1 MRLIAFT
8 LAIGGACMS
17 GFATAATLH
26 VANNGLETAACGA
39 QDPCRT
45 ISRAINLAMPGD
57 TILVR
62 PGRYGDVNRNGAYD
76 GLNEETGGLTSAN
89 SAGVLVN
96 KPLTIL
102 STQGADATIIDMGG
116 ITESAV
122 RISADNVRFGDRN
135 KGFTLTGGQNFGL
148 AAQGTNV
155 FVTGNTATGQTF
167 AGFYLVSAGIMEA
180 RANTALDNP
189 GTGFLA
195 VSYNRGDPVI
205 VAGNTARANQV
216 GISTGSISAHRI
228 TGNKVINNEFAMAI
242 NYGDSRIVNNYVSG
256 NRYGISVN
264 GYSVEP
270 QNRAPQIVRNNFSGN
285 LANSVAIYPGPEGV
299 AVTIREN
306 NFLGTDGFGVA
317 NLTQGTVNARHNFW
331 GASTGPGYLDPADE
345 AGANV
350 LTTPFATSEFPIP

>member
-1 MRLIAFT
+1 MRHIALT
-8 LAIGGACMS
+8 LALGGVFIN
-17 GFATAATLH
+17 GFASAATLH

-39 QDPCRT
+39 LDPCRT

-76 GLNEETGGLTSAN
+76 GLNEETGGLGSAN
-89 SAGVLVN
+89 SAGVLID

-155 FVTGNTATGQTF
+155 FVIGNTATGQTF
-167 AGFYLVSAGIMEA
+167 AGILLVSAGIMEA

-195 VSYNRGDPVI
+195 VSYNRGDPVL
-205 VAGNTARANQV
+205 VAGNTARFNQI
-216 GISTGSISAHRI
+216 GIATSTISAHRI
-228 TGNKVINNEFAMAI
+228 TGNKVIDNEVAMAI
-242 NYGDSRIVNNYVSG
+242 N
-256 NRYGISVN
+256 
-264 GYSVEP
+264 
-270 QNRAPQIVRNNFSGN
+270 
-285 LANSVAIYPGPEGV
+285 
-299 AVTIREN
+299 
-306 NFLGTDGFGVA
+306 
-317 NLTQGTVNARHNFW
+317 
-331 GASTGPGYLDPADE
+331 
-345 AGANV
+345 
-350 LTTPFATSEFPIP
+350 